1 MLVTDSLHDP
11 RLSDVLNNG
20 AVGVLPTDTLYGLV
34 CLASNRTAVQ
44 RLYAIKCRE
53 QKPGTVIA
61 ASVEQLVG
69 LGIPKRYLTVVKQY
83 WPHPISIVV
92 PTAPALAYLD
102 LGKMSLAVRIPEA
115 IEITTLL
122 QRVGPLLTSSA
133 NMPSEPPATSMEE
146 ARSYFGEKVDFYV
159 DGGDLSSREPST
171 IIRVVDDAV
180 EVLREGTIKINE
192 KGEIVDDI

>member
-11 RLSDVLNNG
+11 RLIDLLKNG
-20 AVGVLPTDTLYGLV
+20 AVGVIPTDTLYGLV

-61 ASVEQLVG
+61 ANIEQLVD
-69 LGIPKRYLTVVKQY
+69 LGIPKRYLTAVQQY

-171 IIRVVDDAV
+171 IIRVLDDAV